1 MGGVAWM
8 AALLLLRLEWAVGRG
23 KGWRRWLGLCRK
35 CKRRGVGRERRG
47 RAMRCGER
55 GWMWQGVR
63 GVGAGGVEL
72 ARGAVAVGVGGS
84 QAAARAAAEEVAGE
98 CVWDRERLVVFD
110 GVMKVAGEWWWEIG

>member
-63 GVGAGGVEL
+63 VWVRGVWSWRGVQW
-72 ARGAVAVGVGGS
+72 RWGWVAVRRRRGRLRRRWRVSVCGI
-84 QAAARAAAEEVAGE
+84 
-98 CVWDRERLVVFD
+98 ERGWLCLM
-110 GVMKVAGEWWWEIG
+110 G